1 MEGFEMATGIIRYT
15 PEPKRQMVEL
25 ERGGRS
31 PASISEGVWADGLG
45 LPKRFP
51 WGLGIM
57 KLEITHALTAAAMV
71 LLGCL
76 SDAAP
81 AVGQTADVLPS
92 IQIDARTRRD
102 VLSSLAQALESRYV
116 LPDMARQLAAAVR
129 AKQKAGAY
137 NNVTT
142 APELARVVTDDLFSV
157 AHDKHLRVAF
167 NRLPMPSGP
176 SGPLTPQMLDQQR
189 KENGAIPKVEIL
201 DGNVGYMRVN
211 GVPPVDAARPAI
223 AAAFAFL
230 HNTDALIIDDRGNGG
245 GDPNTVALY
254 VSYLSEGK
262 SFIVN
267 TFRWREGGRVDE
279 FRTTELGDLAYGAQK
294 PVFVLISPMT
304 FSGGEELAYDLQ
316 ALKRAAIVGEVT
328 GGGAN
333 PVTPVVLGHQFVV
346 SMPFA
351 QGINPITGTNW
362 ERTGVSPDVRVA
374 AATALSRGH
383 ALAVNRLAAM
393 TSDPVSRAELE
404 GVAMKLETIEEAQT
418 GSATRLSNSELIGA
432 YAPEAITGTT
442 VTILERDGQL
452 IRRIDGLPDRT
463 LLYLNGNRYGLEG
476 LPDGFAISFRS
487 QHGKAELLLEEPSR
501 SSVIRMKL

>member
-1 MEGFEMATGIIRYT
+1 MERAIPCI
-15 PEPKRQMVEL
+15 V
-25 ERGGRS
+25 
-31 PASISEGVWADGLG
+31 IEGVWAVGLG
-45 LPKRFP
+45 LPKRLR
-51 WGLGIM
+51 WGPGIV
-57 KLEITHALTAAAMV
+57 KLEITHALMAAAMV

-81 AVGQTADVLPS
+81 AAGQAADAS
-92 IQIDARTRRD
+92 SGIQIDARTRRE
-102 VLSSLAQALESRYV
+102 VLNSLAQELESRYV

-142 APELARVVTDDLFSV
+142 APELARVLTDDLFSV
-157 AHDKHLRVAF
+157 AHDKHLRVTF
-167 NRLPMPSGP
+167 DRSPMPLGP
-176 SGPLTPQMLDQQR
+176 SGPPTPQMLDQLR

-267 TFRWREGGRVDE
+267 TFHWREGGRVEE
-279 FRTTELGDLAYGAQK
+279 FKSTELGDLAYGAQK
-294 PVFVLISPMT
+294 PVFVLTSPMT

-316 ALKRAAIVGEVT
+316 AEKRAVIVGEVT

-333 PVTPVVLGHQFVV
+333 PVTRIEFGHQFVA
-346 SMPFA
+346 SIPFA
-351 QGINPITGTNW
+351 QAINPITGTDW
-362 ERTGVSPDVRVA
+362 ERTGVSPDVPVA

-383 ALAVNRLAAM
+383 ALAVNRLSAM
-393 TSDPVSRAELE
+393 TSDPVSRAELD
-404 GVAMKLETIEEAQT
+404 GAAMKLETIEEAES
-418 GSATRLSNSELIGA
+418 GRATRLSNSELIGA
-432 YAPEAITGTT
+432 YAPEAIAGTT
-442 VTILERDGQL
+442 VTILEKDGQL
-452 IRRIDGLPDRT
+452 IRRIDGAPDRT
-463 LLYLNGNRYGLEG
+463 LLYLDGNRYGLDG
-476 LPDGFAISFRS
+476 LPDGFAISFRAD
-487 QHGKAELLLEEPSR
+487 HGRAELLLEEPSR
-501 SSVIRMKL
+501 SPVIRLKL